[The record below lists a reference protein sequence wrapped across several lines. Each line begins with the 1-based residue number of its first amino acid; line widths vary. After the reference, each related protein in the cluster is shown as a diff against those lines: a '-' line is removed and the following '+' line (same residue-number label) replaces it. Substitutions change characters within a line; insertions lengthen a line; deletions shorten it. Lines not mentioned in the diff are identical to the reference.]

1 VLFARQKKKV
11 DYTHTLVF
19 LIFFMEDKNIK
30 ALRDLIHSAQVSI
43 NSAKKILAEE
53 LWEEDSDVWRF
64 STDGLSSYSLDG
76 DKVIEWVFTGESM
89 LWSDGNI
96 YPVPQNYASKSLL
109 VQWSKLK
116 AIIQPTGK
124 IVYKIIGEII
134 YESKVGLVTK
144 NGDKYQITTDEKTY
158 NVLLAAIT
166 FHHCNVWDTVSIR
179 IPEWKDATYAVIEA
193 VVPKP

>member
-1 VLFARQKKKV
+1 
-11 DYTHTLVF
+11 
-19 LIFFMEDKNIK
+19 MEDKNIK

-43 NSAKKILAEE
+43 NSAKRLIGEM
-53 LWEEDSDVWRF
+53 LWEEETDLSRF
-64 STDGLSSYSLDG
+64 STDGLSSYTVDD
-76 DKVIEWVFTGESM
+76 DKVIEWVFTWESM
-89 LWSDGNI
+89 LGSDGNI

-124 IVYKIIGEII
+124 IIYKIIWEIL

-144 NGDKYQITTDEKTY
+144 NGEKYQITTDEKTY

-166 FHHCNVWDTVSIR
+166 FHHCNVGDTVSIR

-193 VVPKP
+193 VVPKT